1 MKDRSDDPSHHER
14 TLLPWSYL
22 SLLVLMMSWILLMVS
37 CVVIVTGLLRLGSSS
52 RLALPRLNSAS
63 YFFTMLYE
71 GAFSPS
77 VTTMSVWI
85 SLGRKEEGNVLFN
98 YALFYYLR
106 LYGVRHMVKDH
117 SDSEKGNPLPPYRLL
132 FPINSNV
139 SFICIIPQIG

>member
-1 MKDRSDDPSHHER
+1 
-14 TLLPWSYL
+14 
-22 SLLVLMMSWILLMVS
+22 MVS
-37 CVVIVTGLLRLGSSS
+37 YVVTVTGLLRLGSSS
-52 RLALPRLNSAS
+52 RLSLPRLNSAS

-77 VTTMSVWI
+77 LTTMSAWI
-85 SLGRKEEGNVLFN
+85 SLGRKEGNVLFN

-106 LYGVRHMVKDH
+106 LYGVRHMVKGH

-139 SFICIIPQIG
+139 SFICIIPQIGYNIPRPLLHQSWSSMGPS

>member
-14 TLLPWSYL
+14 TLLPRSYL
-22 SLLVLMMSWILLMVS
+22 SLLVLVMSWILLMVS
-37 CVVIVTGLLRLGSSS
+37 YVVTVTGLLRLGSSS
-52 RLALPRLNSAS
+52 RLSLPRLNSAS
-63 YFFTMLYE
+63 YFFTMPYE

-77 VTTMSVWI
+77 VITMSAWI
-85 SLGRKEEGNVLFN
+85 SLGRKEGNVLFN
-98 YALFYYLR
+98 YILFYYLR
-106 LYGVRHMVKDH
+106 LYGVRHIVKDH

>member
-14 TLLPWSYL
+14 TLLPRSYL

-37 CVVIVTGLLRLGSSS
+37 YVVTVTGLLRLGSSS
-52 RLALPRLNSAS
+52 RLSLPRLNSAS

-77 VTTMSVWI
+77 VTTISAWI
-85 SLGRKEEGNVLFN
+85 SLGRKEGNVLFN

-139 SFICIIPQIG
+139 SFICIIPQIW

>member
-14 TLLPWSYL
+14 TLLPRSYL
-22 SLLVLMMSWILLMVS
+22 SFLVLMMSWILVMVS
-37 CVVIVTGLLRLGSSS
+37 YVVTLTGLLRLGSSS
-52 RLALPRLNSAS
+52 RLSLPRLNSAS

-77 VTTMSVWI
+77 VTTMSAWI
-85 SLGRKEEGNVLFN
+85 SLGRKEGNVLFN

>member
-14 TLLPWSYL
+14 TLLPRSYL

-37 CVVIVTGLLRLGSSS
+37 YVVTVTGLLRLGSSS
-52 RLALPRLNSAS
+52 RLSLPRLNSAS

-71 GAFSPS
+71 RAFSPS
-77 VTTMSVWI
+77 VTTMSAWI
-85 SLGRKEEGNVLFN
+85 SLGRKEGNVLFN

-106 LYGVRHMVKDH
+106 LYGVRHMVKEY

-139 SFICIIPQIG
+139 SFICIIPQME